1 MKYIEIGMLL
11 FSGTGFGDDDF
22 ALFVAK
28 FIYVPAYRIIRIEML
43 FPGTGF
49 GDGHL
54 ICFFF

>member
-1 MKYIEIGMLL
+1 MLL